1 MPVVPDRLRTA
12 NAPLIAHL
20 VVLVVGF
27 VVFAAVAA
35 RGWFF
40 YDDWYFLRRLPGVI
54 WSPHVGHWSTVP
66 ALVFMAIQRLF
77 GMDHYLPFAMPA
89 ILAHLGAVHLVW
101 RIMLR
106 ARVRPWLATAVS
118 VLLTFLGA
126 GAEAL
131 AWAVQIGF
139 VGAITGMLGAMLL
152 LDRPRLTASRGAA
165 AAALVLLSV
174 ASSGVS
180 VPFVLVAVLLA
191 WVRHGAVRTV
201 AVFIVPVSACAA
213 WFLIQGR
220 AAPASGRASGIEQLL
235 TVPQFAV
242 SMLSDGLGRMFP
254 VVVVG
259 GVLFIALSM
268 WWIFTFRSAET
279 TALPAYLLF
288 IAAPVFALLTGYS
301 RIGNGLDT
309 ATSSRYVYVVVI
321 SIAPLMALSFDRM
334 TRRTTIAPVVATVLI
349 VAVWNMGGT
358 ALALIERIHRVDS
371 TRAEL
376 AATAA
381 LIRAEPHCL
390 ADDDRPSPQWA
401 PDVTVG
407 DVRNWIEHGWYH
419 PAPTPVAPHR
429 CDSH

>member
-1 MPVVPDRLRTA
+1 MPVVPDRLPTA
-12 NAPLIAHL
+12 RGPLIAHL
-20 VVLVVGF
+20 VVLAVGF

-40 YDDWYFLRRLPGVI
+40 YDDWYFLRSPGVI
-54 WSPHVGHWSTVP
+54 WSPHVGHWNTIP
-66 ALVFMAIQRLF
+66 ALIFMAIQSLF
-77 GMDHYLPFAMPA
+77 GMDHYLPFAIPA
-89 ILAHLGAVHLVW
+89 VLAHLGAVHLVW

-139 VGAITGMLGAMLL
+139 VGAITGVLGAMLL

-174 ASSGVS
+174 ASSGTS
-180 VPFVLVAVLLA
+180 LPFVLVAVLLA

-201 AVFIVPVSACAA
+201 AVFIVPASAWAA
-213 WFLIQGR
+213 WFLIQAR
-220 AAPASGRASGIEQLL
+220 TAPASGRASGIEQLL

-254 VVVVG
+254 VVEVG
-259 GVLFIALSM
+259 GLLFVALST

-279 TALPAYLLF
+279 SALPAYLLF

-301 RIGNGLDT
+301 RIGISLDT

-321 SIAPLMALSFDRM
+321 SITPLMALAFDHV
-334 TRRTTIAPVVATVLI
+334 TRRTTIAPAVATVLI

-376 AATAA
+376 AAAAA
-381 LIRAEPHCL
+381 LIRTEPHRL

-407 DVRNWIEHGWYH
+407 DVRNWIERGWYH
-419 PAPTPVAPHR
+419 PAPSSSGAEVEEVP
-429 CDSH
+429 